1 LIFIRILYQILR
13 STNKES
19 CSIFHSLQF
28 HILFE
33 IFQARKAYL
42 SIESIQVSH
51 CLFEPM
57 AASPTTDCYHGQR
70 AQLLLSLYRTPCDS
84 LPHAAHWAPFTVC
97 SRASPP
103 GSLHYR
109 SPPPPL
115 SPLLVVHKLEPIS
128 LSLFRSSPPALF
140 FAARPPHELPTGDY
154 PTSIDSVGVPPP
166 PLLPMKAASV
176 RFPSLYWFSV

>member
-19 CSIFHSLQF
+19 CSIFHSLQLN
-28 HILFE
+28 ILFE

-70 AQLLLSLYRTPCDS
+70 AQLLLSLYRTPVILYRTPLTGPPS
-84 LPHAAHWAPFTVC
+84 PFAAGHLPLDPCTTGA
-97 SRASPP
+97 
-103 GSLHYR
+103 
-109 SPPPPL
+109 PPPL